1 MKRFSKYKM
10 KVSFIQNFFRNYKI
24 RKSFLE
30 KKDKVKFIQGKIKS
44 ITSKKLIATM
54 KIKSIFCQKHLRRLL
69 AKSLLKRMKNSGAF
83 ITKNMRRFLYLCRI
97 RRIKDMRNLLF
108 WIFDLVHKK
117 IVQKQKTINSIFIQK
132 HVRAFLSKIKNW
144 DIVQRGRYKRLN
156 LN

>member
-83 ITKNMRRFLYLCRI
+83 ITKNMRRFLYL
-97 RRIKDMRNLLF
+97 DMRNLLF